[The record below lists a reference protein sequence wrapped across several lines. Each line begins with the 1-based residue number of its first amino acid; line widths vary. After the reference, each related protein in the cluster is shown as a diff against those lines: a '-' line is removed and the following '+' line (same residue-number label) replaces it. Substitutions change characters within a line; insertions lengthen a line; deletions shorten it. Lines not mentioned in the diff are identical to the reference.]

1 MEIIEHLP
9 TDAADIAREMGWDEG
24 DVALRLIEFIRER
37 GLEQELSDHLA
48 DAAVDQCRDEAMYTG
63 RMR

>member
-24 DVALRLIEFIRER
+24 DVALHLIEFIRER

-48 DAAVDQCRDEAMYTG
+48 DATVYQCRDEAMYTG